1 MFNAMEMAY
10 MDEMV
15 NFYGKTS
22 FTHDY
27 IFGFI
32 DGDKLMG
39 VFLSWEEIRRVFR
52 YDKAATSKGGVLKIR
67 VRANTMDKRVFL
79 RKAFVVGCVRE
90 LTADSKHNKGE
101 NFERIITE
109 KLCGKKWEKDSIPY
123 TDAGDVIYNGKPYQV
138 KFDGAELTNAKTYEN
153 IKAAG

>member
-1 MFNAMEMAY
+1 MFNAAEMAY
-10 MDEMV
+10 MDDMV
-15 NFYGKTS
+15 EFYGKTS

-27 IFGFI
+27 IFGFT

-39 VFLSWEEIRRVFR
+39 VFLSWEEIRKISR
-52 YDKAATSKGGVLKIR
+52 YDRAAESKGGMLKIR
-67 VRANTMDKRVFL
+67 VRANSVDKRVFL
-79 RKAFVVGCVRE
+79 RKAFAVGYVCE
-90 LTADSKHNKGE
+90 LMKDSKHNKGE
-101 NFERIITE
+101 NFERIIAE
-109 KLCGKKWEKDSIPY
+109 KLCGETWVKDSIPY